1 MRRICAAALALMLA
15 SPATACPYGQIRRI
29 SMHRCVGIY
38 TALGSPYAHH
48 TYSMR
53 RHYHWVRR
61 PATNRPDKF
70 ADRPLITDDEPAAV
84 PAGRRGPRL
93 DKAHDPR
100 ESPAAIITIPF
111 GIPGSVMGRPANY
124 WSP

>member
-1 MRRICAAALALMLA
+1 MRRFCAAALALMLISSA
-15 SPATACPYGQIRRI
+15 SACPYGQIRRI

-48 TYSMR
+48 TYSTR
-53 RHYHWVRR
+53 RHYHSVRR

-84 PAGRRGPRL
+84 SAGRRGPRL
-93 DKAHDPR
+93 DKAHNPG
-100 ESPAAIITIPF
+100 EPPTATLIPYD
-111 GIPGSVMGRPANY
+111 IPSSVMGRPANY

>member
-1 MRRICAAALALMLA
+1 MRRFCAAVLALMLV
-15 SPATACPYGQIRRI
+15 SPADACPRGQIRRI

-53 RHYHWVRR
+53 RHYHSVRR
-61 PATNRPDKF
+61 PATNRPSKF
-70 ADRPLITDDEPAAV
+70 ADRPLTDDEPAAV
-84 PAGRRGPRL
+84 SAGRRGPRL
-93 DKAHDPR
+93 DKAHNPG
-100 ESPAAIITIPF
+100 EPPTATLIPYD
-111 GIPGSVMGRPANY
+111 IPSSVMGRPANY